1 MNPMNK
7 QSLKERLAH
16 YKNSPVSLILLI
28 LVLICAALTV
38 ITLIFIVIYILIRGI
53 PHLSLS
59 LFSPT
64 YNSDNVS
71 MLPAIINTFIMT
83 LISLIIAVPLGIFSA
98 IYLVEY
104 AKRGNKLVGIIRMTT
119 ETLSGIPSIV
129 YGLFGFLF
137 FLTTLK
143 LGYSILSGALT
154 LAIMILPLIMRTTEE
169 RLNLFR
175 ILTEKAASDLGLESS
190 AQCSESYFLLP
201 SPEYFQVLYWQ
212 PVEFAEKLR
221 L

>member
-129 YGLFGFLF
+129 TVF
-137 FLTTLK
+137 
-143 LGYSILSGALT
+143 SVS
-154 LAIMILPLIMRTTEE
+154 
-169 RLNLFR
+169 
-175 ILTEKAASDLGLESS
+175 
-190 AQCSESYFLLP
+190 CSF
-201 SPEYFQVLYWQ
+201 
-212 PVEFAEKLR
+212 
-221 L
+221 

>member
-1 MNPMNK
+1 
-7 QSLKERLAH
+7 
-16 YKNSPVSLILLI
+16 
-28 LVLICAALTV
+28 
-38 ITLIFIVIYILIRGI
+38 
-53 PHLSLS
+53 
-59 LFSPT
+59 
-64 YNSDNVS
+64 

-154 LAIMILPLIMRTTEE
+154 LAIMILPLIMKD
-169 RLNLFR
+169 
-175 ILTEKAASDLGLESS
+175 LTVF
-190 AQCSESYFLLP
+190 SY
-201 SPEYFQVLYWQ
+201 
-212 PVEFAEKLR
+212 
-221 L
+221 